1 MHRPPHAAT
10 QCLLK
15 CISLRYCCQKR
26 SLIKVTLLYHICFSS
41 ADLTDEFCSP
51 LSVWSSSPYLQS
63 SYGSLMMLPE
73 PCSSVSLRS
82 PLLLYQL
89 RFLQELPHL
98 QSLRVPSRASPHIST
113 FTILFTLEVF
123 GWLNLEILEY
133 PWNFL
138 FHFPNLVFLTH

>member
-15 CISLRYCCQKR
+15 CISLRYFYQKR
-26 SLIKVTLLYHICFSS
+26 FLMEVTHLYHTPLPS

-63 SYGSLMMLPE
+63 SYGSLMVLPG
-73 PCSSVSLRS
+73 PCSSVSFRS

-98 QSLRVPSRASPHIST
+98 QSLRVPSRASPHTSS

-133 PWNFL
+133 PRNFL
-138 FHFPNLVFLTH
+138 FHFPNSVFLTH